1 MMVLSIDSKNVSNL
15 ICFQCMFPI
24 YILPLYLY
32 ILFNPS
38 IYEQKKYV
46 GRFAQTIDLEITF
59 FESFEIAVRVSQQFS
74 IDLPTG

>member
-1 MMVLSIDSKNVSNL
+1 MEDVKKL
-15 ICFQCMFPI
+15 IKGC
-24 YILPLYLY
+24 YLY
-32 ILFNPS
+32 ILFIPS

>member
-1 MMVLSIDSKNVSNL
+1 MTH
-15 ICFQCMFPI
+15 I
-24 YILPLYLY
+24 YISYL
-32 ILFNPS
+32 FQAFMN
-38 IYEQKKYV
+38 KKNYV